1 MARRKDRQTERQI
14 DKQTKRKKM
23 ARRKER
29 KTERQ
34 IDIKTNSRIATKEQK

>member
-14 DKQTKRKKM
+14 DKKTKRKKM
-23 ARRKER
+23 ARRKKR